1 MTLLCAGIYLHSP
14 SYDSSRVSASHARR
28 LNYGKHTALLYTAL
42 WMVIRSW
49 RFATAFRLWLYTEMA
64 PPSIAEKTFIWKLD
78 ALSAAEWWSMFTFP
92 VLCLYRARSVDDA
105 SRRDLMAAMM
115 IAEMIL
121 EREFFI
127 QPTSSI
133 RISVAIHIG
142 IKNQIIV
149 MANQNSNQIQN

>member
-1 MTLLCAGIYLHSP
+1 
-14 SYDSSRVSASHARR
+14 
-28 LNYGKHTALLYTAL
+28 
-42 WMVIRSW
+42 
-49 RFATAFRLWLYTEMA
+49 
-64 PPSIAEKTFIWKLD
+64 
-78 ALSAAEWWSMFTFP
+78 MFTFP

-127 QPTSSI
+127 QPTSWI